1 MWPLFIYPNCCKK
14 NHFFFFAIIKKCQ
27 TNQQQQKKKEAKPA
41 ELRRIAVKKSNDE
54 LLNLKIILNK
64 MEKLNAVWH
73 QQIIEIDGIYD
84 KIEEFN

>member
-1 MWPLFIYPNCCKK
+1 MPNQSTATKK
-14 NHFFFFAIIKKCQ
+14 K
-27 TNQQQQKKKEAKPA
+27 KKKEAKPA

-64 MEKLNAVWH
+64 MEKLNAIWH